1 MVILKGTLSMTT
13 YSVLMIN
20 FGIFKGT
27 FDTLDA
33 AVVHAKNLGFECAIY
48 MNAPGKDSEM
58 VRTVKPY

>member
-1 MVILKGTLSMTT
+1 MTT

-33 AVVHAKNLGFECAIY
+33 AVRHATALGFECAIF
-48 MNAPGKDSEM
+48 MNAPNKDLEM
-58 VRTVKPY
+58 VRSVKPY

>member
-1 MVILKGTLSMTT
+1 MIT

-27 FDTLDA
+27 FDNLDD
-33 AVVHAKNLGFECAIY
+33 AVTHAKDLGFECAIY
-48 MNAPGKDSEM
+48 KSVPGKELNVPIALEM

>member
-1 MVILKGTLSMTT
+1 MTT

-33 AVVHAKNLGFECAIY
+33 AVVHAKGLGFECAIY